1 MKKPD
6 TKTLTTQIITDN
18 MLGSFLNYMP
28 NPDDIVPGTLSAYDT
43 YRQMRSDP
51 RIKSLLNKLK
61 TAALNF
67 PMHITQPKGCPDNVF
82 AFIKDLELFG
92 GKLYQKLKR
101 VYSGLDYGF
110 SVSELVWRY
119 EDGLYIPDNII
130 TRKPERFVFG
140 KDWQLY
146 LNEFGS
152 RKPLD
157 QPYKWLEYHHDT
169 DDENPYGTSVLR
181 CVYWPW
187 MFKKAGYE
195 FWLQATEKFSV
206 KTVLALFKVD
216 GDDKKIRD
224 TAKLIAEQLLSITS
238 GSAAAVGNVD
248 SIHEIGMSGD
258 LIDFASLVDACDT
271 QISYGLTGQTIATS
285 KTEGGSL
292 ALGEVQA
299 DLFYEDAK
307 GIALEGQALI
317 QKIINW
323 AVELNG
329 YTGIVPPS
337 AEVDTERKAG
347 FDQLMKAVEHGI
359 AVSRDAMYDRY
370 GLPKPRDDEDTFIK
384 ETTTGF
390 DLSDSNQPANGKKK
404 AQMPRPLIRIM

>member
-1 MKKPD
+1 MSKPD
-6 TKTLTTQIITDN
+6 KKTLTTQIITDN
-18 MLGSFLNYMP
+18 ALGSFLNYMP
-28 NPDDIVPGTLSAYDT
+28 NPDDIVPGTLSSYDT
-43 YRQMRSDP
+43 YRQMRTDP

-67 PMHITQPKGCPDNVF
+67 PIHFTQPEGCPDKVF
-82 AFIKDLELFG
+82 AFVKGFDLWNR
-92 GKLYQKLKR
+92 LYQKLKR
-101 VYSGLDYGF
+101 IYSGLDYGF

-130 TRKPERFVFG
+130 TRKPERFIFD
-140 KDWQLY
+140 KNWNLY
-146 LNEFGS
+146 LNELGA
-152 RKPLD
+152 RKRLD

-181 CVYWPW
+181 CVYWAW

-206 KTVLALFKVD
+206 KTILALFKAD
-216 GDDKKIRD
+216 GDENKIRE

-248 SIHEIGMSGD
+248 SIHEVGMSGD
-258 LIDFASLVDACDT
+258 LVDFASLVDACDI
-271 QISYGLTGQTIATS
+271 QISYGLTGQSIATS

-329 YTGIVPPS
+329 YAGIVPPA
-337 AEVDTERKAG
+337 AEVDTERKAS
-347 FDQLMKAVEHGI
+347 FEQVMKAIEQGI

-370 GLPKPRDDEDTFIK
+370 GLPRPRNDEDSFVK
-384 ETTTGF
+384 ETPSSLA
-390 DLSDSNQPANGKKK
+390 LSDSAMSAGSKKK
-404 AQMPRPLIRIM
+404 VQPQKPLIRIM

>member
-6 TKTLTTQIITDN
+6 TKTLTMQIITDN
-18 MLGSFLNYMP
+18 ALGSFLNYMP

-67 PMHITQPKGCPDNVF
+67 PIHITQPKGCPNNVF
-82 AFIKDLELFG
+82 AFIKDFDLWS
-92 GKLYQKLKR
+92 KLYQKLKR

-119 EDGLYIPDNII
+119 ENGLYVPNNII

-140 KDWQLY
+140 RDWQLY
-146 LNEFGS
+146 LNNEFGA
-152 RKPLD
+152 RKPLN
-157 QPYKWLEYHHDT
+157 QSYKWLEFHHDA

-181 CVYWPW
+181 CVFWPY
-187 MFKKAGYE
+187 MFKKAGYD

-206 KTVLALFKVD
+206 KSIIALFKGD
-216 GDDKKIRD
+216 GDEERNRKISKD
-224 TAKLIAEQLLSITS
+224 LAQEIMSIES
-238 GSAAAVGNVD
+238 GSAAAVANVD
-248 SIHEIGMSGD
+248 SIHEVGMSGD
-258 LIDFASLVDACDT
+258 LVDFSSLVDACDT
-271 QISYGLTGQTIATS
+271 QISYGLTGQSIATS
-285 KTEGGSL
+285 KTEDGSL

-307 GIALEGQALI
+307 GIALEGQILI

-323 AVELNG
+323 AVELNHLDCK
-329 YTGIVPPS
+329 VPPV
-337 AEVDTERKAG
+337 AEVDTERKAS
-347 FDQLMKAVEHGI
+347 FEQVIKAVDHGI

-370 GLPKPRDDEDTFIK
+370 GLPRPRNEEDSFIK
-384 ETTTGF
+384 ETSSGL
-390 DLSDSNQPANGKKK
+390 DLSDSNRSARGKKK
-404 AQMPRPLIRIM
+404 ALPPKPLIRIM

>member
-18 MLGSFLNYMP
+18 ALGSFLNYMP
-28 NPDDIVPGTLSAYDT
+28 NPDDLVPGTLSAYDT
-43 YRQMRSDP
+43 YRQMRADP

-67 PMHITQPKGCPDNVF
+67 PIHITQPEGCPDNVF
-82 AFIKDLELFG
+82 AFVKGFDLW
-92 GKLYQKLKR
+92 GKTYQKLKR

-119 EDGLYIPDNII
+119 EDGMYIPDNII
-130 TRKPERFVFG
+130 TRKPERFVFDRNW
-140 KDWQLY
+140 KLY
-146 LNEFGS
+146 LNEFGA

-181 CVYWPW
+181 CVYWAW

-206 KTVLALFKVD
+206 KTILAIFKAD
-216 GDDKKIRD
+216 GDDNKIRE

-248 SIHEIGMSGD
+248 SITEVGMSGD
-258 LIDFASLVDACDT
+258 LVGFASLVDACDT

-307 GIALEGQALI
+307 GIALEGQTLI

-329 YTGIVPPS
+329 YGNTVPPL
-337 AEVDTERKAG
+337 AEVDTERKAN
-347 FDQLMKAVEHGI
+347 FDQVMTAIDHGI

-370 GLPKPRDDEDTFIK
+370 GLPRPRDEEDAFIK
-384 ETTTGF
+384 ETPTSLA
-390 DLSDSNQPANGKKK
+390 LSDSGQSADDKKK
-404 AQMPRPLIRIM
+404 ALPPKPLIRIM

>member
-1 MKKPD
+1 
-6 TKTLTTQIITDN
+6 
-18 MLGSFLNYMP
+18 
-28 NPDDIVPGTLSAYDT
+28 
-43 YRQMRSDP
+43 
-51 RIKSLLNKLK
+51 LLNKLK

-67 PMHITQPKGCPDNVF
+67 PIRITQPKGCPDNVF
-82 AFIKDLELFG
+82 AFVKGFELW
-92 GKLYQKLKR
+92 GKIYQKLKR

-110 SVSELVWRY
+110 SVSEPVWRY
-119 EDGLYIPDNII
+119 ENGLYIPDNVI

-140 KDWQLY
+140 HGWQLY
-146 LNEFGS
+146 LNEFGA
-152 RKPLD
+152 RKPLN

-181 CVYWPW
+181 CVYWPY
-187 MFKKAGYE
+187 MFKRAGYD

-206 KTVLALFKVD
+206 KTVLALFKID
-216 GDDKKIRD
+216 GDDKKIID
-224 TAKLIAEQLLSITS
+224 TAKLIAKQLPAIES
-238 GSAAAVGNVD
+238 GSAAAVGGAD
-248 SIHEIGMSGD
+248 SIHEIGMAGD
-258 LIDFASLVDACDT
+258 LIGFSSLVDACDT
-271 QISYGLTGQTIATS
+271 QISYGLTGQSIATS

-337 AEVDTERKAG
+337 AEVDTERKAS
-347 FDQLMKAVEHGI
+347 FDQVMKAVERGI

-370 GLPKPRDDEDTFIK
+370 GLPRPRDEEDSFIK
-384 ETTTGF
+384 ETPAGF
-390 DLSDSNQPANGKKK
+390 ALSDSKHPVSGKKK
-404 AQMPRPLIRIM
+404 APAPKPAIRIM

>member
-18 MLGSFLNYMP
+18 TLGSFLNYMP
-28 NPDDIVPGTLSAYDT
+28 NPDDVVPGTLSSYDT
-43 YRQMRSDP
+43 YRQMRKDP

-67 PMHITQPKGCPDNVF
+67 PINITQPKGCPDNVF
-82 AFIKDLELFG
+82 AIVKGFELW
-92 GKLYQKLKR
+92 GKIYQKLKR

-110 SVSELVWRY
+110 SVSELVWRL

-130 TRKPERFVFG
+130 TRKPERFVFDHAW
-140 KDWQLY
+140 KLY
-146 LNEFGS
+146 LNKLGEH
-152 RKPLD
+152 KPLD
-157 QPYKWLEYHHDT
+157 QQYKWLEYHHDP
-169 DDENPYGTSVLR
+169 DDENPYGTSVLQ
-181 CVYWPW
+181 CVYWAY

-206 KTVLALFKVD
+206 KSILALFKGD
-216 GDDKKIRD
+216 GDENKIRE
-224 TAKLIAEQLLSITS
+224 TAKLIAEQLLAITS

-248 SIHEIGMSGD
+248 SITDIGMSGD
-258 LIDFASLVDACDT
+258 LIGFAALVDACDT

-307 GIALEGQALI
+307 GIAIEGQALI

-329 YTGIVPPS
+329 YTNVVPPL
-337 AEVDTERKAG
+337 AEVDTERKAS
-347 FDQLMKAVEHGI
+347 FDQVMKAIEHGI
-359 AVSRDAMYDRY
+359 AVSRDALYDRY
-370 GLPKPRDDEDTFIK
+370 GLPRPRDEEDTFIK
-384 ETTTGF
+384 ETPTSLA
-390 DLSDSNQPANGKKK
+390 LSDSNQSADGKKK
-404 AQMPRPLIRIM
+404 ALPLIRIL